1 MKQISILIFLFVS
14 SIAFGQTTN
23 ISLERDY
30 LNKQRPYNGSRYRIS
45 NIGLGAGIGYS
56 DGVVSNLDAFLN
68 SFSLGLKFTNVNE
81 NTEDWYGTLGI
92 KVFKKN
98 LYLKS
103 GYGSRKV
110 YRNGE
115 FESKEIGLVG
125 LQWYIRPKKTPRD
138 ALDFWKYLAKAP
150 EVFIS
155 SESGL
160 GFTYNIIF

>member
-14 SIAFGQTTN
+14 SIVFGQTTD
-23 ISLERDY
+23 IRWERDS
-30 LNKQRPYNGSRYRIS
+30 LKQRPYYGSKSRIS

-56 DGVVSNLDAFLN
+56 GGVVSNLDAFLN

-81 NTEDWYGTLGI
+81 NTEDWYGTLGV

-115 FESKEIGLVG
+115 YESKEIGLVG
-125 LQWYIRPKKTPRD
+125 LQWYIRPKKTPR
-138 ALDFWKYLAKAP
+138 FGFFKSSAKAP